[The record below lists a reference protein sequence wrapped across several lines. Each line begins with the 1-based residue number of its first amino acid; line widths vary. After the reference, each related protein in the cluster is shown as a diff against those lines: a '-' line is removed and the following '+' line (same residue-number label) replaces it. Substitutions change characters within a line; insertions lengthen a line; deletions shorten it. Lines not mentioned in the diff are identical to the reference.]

1 MRTQQ
6 FPFVILSSLLLFGA
20 VSCEEKMI
28 FSVSDDPGYVKDPVV
43 GIRALDGEQM
53 D

>member
-43 GIRALDGEQM
+43 GIHPCTRR
-53 D
+53 